1 MKTGKGLLRLA
12 LWLTAAIGCQ
22 NSWADTDVT
31 ELFLENWGFDTELN
45 YGVEATG
52 NVVKEIKQVPGWTQ
66 DHDVDY
72 TIVGTYAFGTK
83 KTFNG
88 SGRIPATGYDGSAG
102 CLALST
108 GWGVS
113 LLYSQE
119 VTLPNGSYYLSAAWY
134 NGSDK
139 TAGKSQ
145 LAWIPASGT
154 GATSKVSSFPLNK
167 WTTEKVTFTLTSQTS
182 GKVQLGLQAVDGG
195 SANTAKVVLDY
206 VKIFMTDDAQALT
219 LVHNY
224 LGKALTEANK
234 VAGTGAGVGLD
245 ALQGLIAEAQAVYDG
260 GTASFTEQLAM
271 RNRLLAA
278 TEQYQ
283 WANASSTNPLNI
295 TDRYI
300 VNPSFEDG
308 TKGWATGGMSRQSN
322 SNFTKKQG
330 TYYMEKWTGIGSRIS
345 DVDLN
350 QKLSGM
356 PTGKYRLTANALH
369 IQQSGSGSVQN
380 TGSAQTGG
388 WLYAGNYKTAITRMD
403 SYSLDFTVGQED
415 GEVAVGV
422 RSEGATGNWLTCDN
436 FTLYYLGGVDA
447 NALRGYLEAEC
458 NVADELLMGRMQSSV
473 RAQLTSVLA
482 EAKNVLAD
490 KEASDEAIQQATKAL
505 KETNALATASAAR
518 YEALDKQLTYAKKV
532 LGWWKGVVYR
542 QNNWDKLQT
551 AITTADSQVNDEALS
566 DEALASALSALTTAT
581 KAVDKGVYESGSAVG
596 KGDALNNPDNT
607 WCNERSM
614 QSKHWIVYWEKG
626 YGSSVPSNVEE
637 MLSNCDKYFEL
648 YADKLG
654 FIKVN
659 EGKSKT
665 DKYKMIIR
673 LKYKDE
679 WEANGSG
686 IDNQIGMLTLSRWAF
701 GSRGGQTAA
710 HEVGHCFQY
719 QVHCDKGDWNGWMY
733 NWTNSP
739 GGNCF
744 WEMCAQ
750 WMAYQYYTG
759 QKFSNEWLNNSLNNM
774 HKHVLDVGMRYENY
788 FMQDYLVD
796 KQKDMTFI
804 GRLWNECKD
813 PEDPLQ
819 TYMRIAMTGTAAE
832 KLSLLG
838 DEMWEMGARMATFDF
853 DHLRTAGAGT
863 IGKRN
868 QANMIK
874 GDDLFWTISPSNA
887 PENFGNNAIKLN
899 VPGTQK
905 KLVAEF
911 EGMGQTSG
919 YRSYKPEAAGWRVGF
934 VALKTDGTRVY
945 GDMARATLKDNKI
958 RVEFECP
965 AGTKNLW
972 LIVSGAPTT
981 YWCRGWGDNLTH
993 EQWPYRVRFFN
1004 TNLLNEPTTLTVE
1017 EDVASA
1023 KARLRQLANAYKVP
1037 TANIGNKPFQ
1047 YNAQSVETLKSSIE
1061 SYKEIAD
1068 KEDATLDEL
1077 NEAIMQI
1084 AVLPM
1089 PELNQPESTMRF
1101 TITNVTDGFNARGK
1115 AVTYINDREDEGNYS
1130 IRYLAAANANY
1141 AQAFC
1146 FTPVAGK
1153 KDCYNLSQTDKDGK
1167 VRYLC
1172 PGTVYGGN
1180 SQQIRTTTVKAQ
1192 AGEYIVNAMSTEG
1205 NWYLWNVAANNYV
1218 SANSSNSDNGLYTS
1232 GSFYKMS
1239 IADAQKAVVDVKTDG
1254 TERYSTIIV
1263 SFKAKIPEGLTAY
1276 SVAGTEGDMLTL
1288 REETVIEANT
1298 PYIIYSNSPQSIVLE
1313 DYGTAS
1319 QNTYSADYLTGVLSA
1334 TSLRLGTSNYTLTTV
1349 DGVTAF
1355 HQCEGT
1361 IYKLDA
1367 NTAYLTLTGQDAK
1380 QTYYLDDNHTA
1391 IAPIEALVSGN
1402 ATIYDLS
1409 GRKRNRLEKGINIV
1423 NGRKVLVK

>member
-1 MKTGKGLLRLA
+1 MKVGKGLLRLA
-12 LWLTAAIGCQ
+12 LWLTGTICWQ
-22 NSWADTDVT
+22 TSWADTDVT

-45 YGVEATG
+45 YGTDATG
-52 NVVKEIKQVPGWTQ
+52 NVEKEIKQVPGWTQ

-88 SGRIPATGYDGSAG
+88 SGRIPAKGYDESAG

-113 LLYSQE
+113 LLYSQA
-119 VTLPNGSYYLSAAWY
+119 VTLPKGSYYLSAAWY

-145 LAWIPASGT
+145 LAWVPASGT

-167 WTTEKVTFTLTSQTS
+167 WTTEKVAFTLTAQTS

-206 VKIFMTDDAQALT
+206 VKIFMTDDAQALS
-219 LVHNY
+219 LVHSY

-234 VAGTGAGVGLD
+234 VAGTGTGVGLD
-245 ALQGLIAEAQAVYDG
+245 ALQGLIAESQAVYDD

-300 VNPSFEDG
+300 VNPSFENG

-322 SNFTKKQG
+322 SNFTQKQG
-330 TYYMEKWTGIGSRIS
+330 TYYMEKWTSMGNRIS

-350 QKLSGM
+350 QTLSGM
-356 PTGKYRLTANALH
+356 PAGKYRLTANALH

-403 SYSLDFTVGQED
+403 SYSLDFVVGLED
-415 GEVAVGV
+415 AEVAVGV

-436 FTLYYLGGVDA
+436 FALYYLGSVDA
-447 NALRGYLEAEC
+447 NALRSYLEAEC
-458 NVADELLMGRMQSSV
+458 KVADELLKGRMQSSA
-473 RAQLTSVLA
+473 RTQLTSVLA
-482 EAKNVLAD
+482 EAKTVLAD
-490 KEASDEAIQQATKAL
+490 KQAADEAIQQATKAL
-505 KETNALATASAAR
+505 KETNALAAASATR
-518 YEALDKQLTYAKKV
+518 YEALDKQLTYAKTV
-532 LGWWKGVVYR
+532 LGWWKGVAYR
-542 QNNWDKLQT
+542 KANWDKLQT
-551 AITTADSQVNDEALS
+551 AIATADTQVTDETLT
-566 DEALASALSALTTAT
+566 DEALASALSTLTVAT
-581 KAVDKGVYESGSAVG
+581 KAVDKSIYESGSAVG

-637 MLSNCDKYFEL
+637 MLANCDKYFEL

-659 EGKSKT
+659 EGKSKADT
-665 DKYKMIIR
+665 YKMIIR
-673 LKYKDE
+673 LKYKDD

-686 IDNQIGMLTLSRWAF
+686 IDNKIGMLTLSRWAF
-701 GSRGGQTAA
+701 SSRGGQTAA

-750 WMAYQYYTG
+750 WMAYNYYTG
-759 QKFSNEWLNNSLNNM
+759 QKFNNEWLNNSLNNM

-788 FMQDYLVD
+788 FIQDYLVD
-796 KQKDMTFI
+796 KQHDMTFI

-832 KLSLLG
+832 KLSQLG
-838 DEMWEMGARMATFDF
+838 DEMWEFGARMASVDF
-853 DHLRTAGAGT
+853 DHIRTAGAGI

-868 QANMIK
+868 QANMLK
-874 GDDLFWTISPSNA
+874 GDDMFWTISPSDA
-887 PENFGNNAIKLN
+887 PENFGHNAIKLN
-899 VPGTQK
+899 VPTTEK
-905 KLVAEF
+905 RVIAEF
-911 EGMGQTSG
+911 EGMAQTSG

-945 GDMARATLKDNKI
+945 GDVARTTLKDNKVK
-958 RVEFECP
+958 VEFDCP

-972 LIVSGAPTT
+972 LIVSGAPTS

-993 EQWPYRVRFFN
+993 EQWPYKVRLYN
-1004 TNLLNEPTTLTVE
+1004 TNLLGEANTLVVE

-1023 KARLRQLANAYKVP
+1023 KTKLKQLANAYKVP
-1037 TANIGNKPFQ
+1037 TANVGDKPFQ
-1047 YNAQSVETLKSSIE
+1047 YPPQAIATLKSSIAQ
-1061 SYKEIAD
+1061 YKAVAD
-1068 KEDATLDEL
+1068 KENATLDEL

-1084 AVLPM
+1084 ALLPT
-1089 PELNQPESTMRF
+1089 PELNKPDASVRF
-1101 TITNVTDGFNARGK
+1101 TITNVSEGFNARGK
-1115 AVTYINDREDEGNYS
+1115 AVTYINDREDAGNYS
-1130 IRYLAAANANY
+1130 IRYLATADANY
-1141 AQAFC
+1141 AQAFA
-1146 FTPVAGK
+1146 FTPVSGK
-1153 KDCYNLSQTDKDGK
+1153 RDCYLLSQTDKDGK

-1180 SQQIRTTTVKAQ
+1180 NLQIRTTTDRTQ

-1205 NWYLWNVAANNYV
+1205 NWYLWNVAGNNYV
-1218 SANSSNSDNGLYTS
+1218 SANSSNADNGFYTS
-1232 GSFYKMS
+1232 GSFYKMV
-1239 IADAQKAVVDVKTDG
+1239 IAEAQKAEATIKLDDEVHYGTLMVPFKVKLPD
-1254 TERYSTIIV
+1254 
-1263 SFKAKIPEGLTAY
+1263 GLTAY
-1276 SVAGTEGDMLTL
+1276 SVTGTEGDMLTL
-1288 REETVIEANT
+1288 AEVASIDANT
-1298 PYIIYSNSPQSIVLE
+1298 PYIIYSNSPQSLVLE
-1313 DYGTAS
+1313 GYGTAS
-1319 QNTYSADYLTGVLSA
+1319 QNTYSADYLTGALSA

-1355 HQCEGT
+1355 RQCAST
-1361 IYKLDA
+1361 TYKLGA
-1367 NTAYLTLTGQDAK
+1367 NTAYLTLTGQTAK
-1380 QTYYLDDNHTA
+1380 QTFYLDDEHTA
-1391 IAPIEALVSGN
+1391 IAPIEALFSGN
-1402 ATIYDLS
+1402 ATIYDLG
-1409 GRKRNRLEKGINIV
+1409 GRKLSKLRKGINIV